1 MNPWNWRQWLAPEVI
16 ALLALGLYPFTLE
29 AFIPLTS
36 DLTVLLIFAIVA
48 LGLNVVTGYTGL
60 LQLGIAAF
68 FAIGAYTTAIL
79 TIPRFPFQWYYEPAI
94 LTGVA
99 VTALAGLVLGAPVL
113 RLRGDYLALVT
124 LGFGEVLN
132 LSLMNLDS
140 ITSGASGLS
149 PVKAHSIG
157 ALVGAPIPWSTGPF
171 PFFYPTLAIL
181 IVVVI
186 AMRWLE
192 NSRLGRAW
200 IAVRED
206 ELAATCMGINPA
218 KIKLTAFAVG
228 ASLAGLGGC
237 LYVAQ
242 QTNANPA
249 GMDFPRSI
257 TILCCLIL
265 GGLGSIRGTLLGVL
279 LVMGYDR
286 IFSPAADIWIQGV
299 FPDNDLLKFS
309 NYKLMLFGLVLIL
322 MMRFRPQGLLP
333 SERILHELESKGDE
347 MGTEGSQRH

>member
-1 MNPWNWRQWLAPEVI
+1 MNPWSWRQWLAPEVVVLI
-16 ALLALGLYPFTLE
+16 ALALYPLVLE
-29 AFIPLTS
+29 SSLPLTS
-36 DLTVLLIFAIVA
+36 ELTVIFIFSIVA

-68 FAIGAYTTAIL
+68 FAIGAYVTAIL
-79 TIPRFPFQWYYEPAI
+79 TIPSYPFQWYYEPALI
-94 LTGVA
+94 AGVA
-99 VTALAGLVLGAPVL
+99 VTAFAGLVLGAPVL

-124 LGFGEVLN
+124 LGFGEVVN
-132 LSLMNLDS
+132 LSLLNLDF
-140 ITSGASGLS
+140 ITSGSAGLS
-149 PVKAHSIG
+149 PVAAHSAG
-157 ALVGAPIPWSTGPF
+157 AMVGAPIPWSSGTF
-171 PFFYPTLAIL
+171 PFFYPTLVIL
-181 IVVVI
+181 IFVVVGL
-186 AMRWLE
+186 RWLE

-218 KIKLTAFAVG
+218 KIKLLAFAVG
-228 ASLAGLGGC
+228 ASLAGLGGA

-249 GMDFPRSI
+249 GMDFNRSI

-265 GGLGSIRGTLLGVL
+265 GGLGSIRGTLLGVF
-279 LVMGYDR
+279 LVIGYDR
-286 IFSPAADIWIQGV
+286 IFSPFVDEWIQTN
-299 FPDNDLLKFS
+299 FPDYDFLKFS

-333 SERILHELESKGDE
+333 SERILHEMESDTGSR
-347 MGTEGSQRH
+347 GTEGTQRK